1 MAISTLVLGVSL
13 ILFSRSTQLEVCLVL
28 IFIVGLTNT
37 LTLASISNFM
47 QVILVEEDK
56 RGRVTSIFM
65 TTFLGILP
73 LGNLFFGGL
82 ANYIGVANAL
92 LFSGVCCIFVT
103 YSFAT
108 KISTIRKVVNPIYE
122 EMGLLS

>member
-1 MAISTLVLGVSL
+1 LGVSL
-13 ILFSRSTQLEVCLVL
+13 ILFSLSTQLEICLVL

-37 LTLASISNFM
+37 LTLASISNFL

-73 LGNLFFGGL
+73 FGNLFFGGL

-92 LFSGVCCIFVT
+92 LFGGICCILGACF
-103 YSFAT
+103 FARHIS
-108 KISTIRKVVNPIYE
+108 KIRTVVNPIYQ
-122 EMGLLS
+122 EMGLLPQSNQG